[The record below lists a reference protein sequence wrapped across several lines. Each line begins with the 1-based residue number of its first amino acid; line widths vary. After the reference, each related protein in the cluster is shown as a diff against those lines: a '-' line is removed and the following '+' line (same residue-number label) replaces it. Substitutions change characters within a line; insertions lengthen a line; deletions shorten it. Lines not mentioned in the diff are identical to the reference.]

1 MAGREL
7 SYSRT
12 HILYHALLG
21 QGYEVE
27 GCFPPDRS
35 FRHYPRLIW
44 RAIRRARH
52 CDLIVVGFYGQI
64 ILPFIRLATRKPL
77 LFDMYITT
85 LDTMVHD
92 RGKARPGSLMARL
105 YGWSDWL
112 SYRLSDLV
120 VLETQAHIDW
130 FCQVFGVDG
139 RKMRRIFLAVD
150 ETKIFPRAA
159 VESETA
165 AVTLA
170 DSVSTAAAALSDTG
184 GALEAAAKVPGSTAA
199 LERDGSVIPAA
210 GEPRGFLVHFHGEYA
225 PFHGIK
231 YILRAA
237 HLLAGERDIRFQ
249 IVGRGITYA
258 ADMALARELGSENIR
273 FYDTIPYAELAEM
286 MARADLC
293 LGIFGDN
300 DRVLRVTTNKVVEAI
315 AMARPLV
322 TARNAPVQ
330 ELLTHGESVWLVER
344 ADPQALAD
352 AILLLKRDP
361 GLRDKLAAAGHRVFL
376 KHCTM
381 PELGSGFAALIEEM
395 IQHEG

>member
-1 MAGREL
+1 MKKRILFVAGREH

-44 RAIRRARH
+44 RAIRLARH

-150 ETKIFPRAA
+150 ETKIYPRTA
-159 VESETA
+159 VESEATA
-165 AVTLA
+165 AESGAALA
-170 DSVSTAAAALSDTG
+170 DSDSMAAAASGGVGSTAAAESA
-184 GALEAAAKVPGSTAA
+184 TA
-199 LERDGSVIPAA
+199 
-210 GEPRGFLVHFHGEYA
+210 EPRGFLVHFHGEYA

-231 YILRAA
+231 YILQAA
-237 HLLAGERDIRFQ
+237 HLLRGERDIRFQ

-258 ADMALARELGSENIR
+258 ADMALARELGAENIR
-273 FYDTIPYAELAEM
+273 FFDTVPYAELAEM

-330 ELLTHGESVWLVER
+330 ELLTHSESVWLVER
-344 ADPQALAD
+344 ANPQALAD
-352 AILLLKRDP
+352 AILSLKRDS
-361 GLRDKLAAAGHRVFL
+361 GLRARLAAAGHSVFL
-376 KHCTM
+376 EHCTM
-381 PELGSGFAALIEEM
+381 PRLGAEFAAIIEEM
-395 IQHEG
+395 TQHEG